1 MLNLLLIKNCLRQ
14 HKTVYICVF
23 AVLFLSVFSLAFFSA
38 YADSLAYG
46 ELLQALEESNGAN
59 IKVRNATKED
69 VSMFDSLENVTV
81 WYEDGT
87 IYIACDN
94 INSSENVAAKTSEII
109 RNSKKDLRMLFYTPS
124 WFASY
129 FEEGFVTVIKFIMSA
144 VSLVSIYYIF
154 NVFIGRQHK
163 DFAIYKSVG
172 MSREQFTVIVGIEFF
187 AVFVLAVLLA
197 LPAAGLALR
206 LLVSLYFKVKI
217 TMSSIGYAVYR
228 FQTKKQIF
236 VLALALLT
244 TMLAYFITLYKYFGS
259 HTLAKSLSRTGNF
272 KRTASSM
279 KKKSIFALLPFL
291 KFARNRTLT
300 VIAVMLILP
309 VFGYAVYEMNYGYEP
324 YVKRNGC
331 DFIISDRYIAD
342 VSTLRQED
350 IDELLGFSCVD
361 RVGYYYYN
369 NNFNEKGTQVLSPTI
384 GRAAFDVIYD
394 DLSVK
399 EGEVYIDEKFSE
411 QYKVG
416 DVIEIVSTE
425 TNRELDIKIS
435 GTYKTEN
442 TQNTPRYLTFYC
454 TMDTFSAL
462 TGIETTPRSLFVY
475 LKEDVTEQEHSDIRE
490 WLNDTFPNSY
500 SDERQEIEDRRI
512 IIERSKKVDMLR
524 SAAMILTSSVTL
536 WAVLM
541 FEVYSRRDEISVL
554 YSIGAEKRQ
563 LKKLLLIE
571 MGMRSAVCS
580 VLIVSVCAVAGAIK
594 NTIPFSFGIFAV
606 YVGAV
611 LVTTANFV
619 IPSMIAFHGI
629 VKNQNKERD
638 NGDTESLGAE

>member
-1 MLNLLLIKNCLRQ
+1 MLYLLLIKNCLRQ
-14 HKTVYICVF
+14 HKTAYICVF

-59 IKVRNATKED
+59 IKVSNATKED

-94 INSSENVAAKTSEII
+94 INSSEDVAVKTSKII
-109 RNSKKDLRMLFYTPS
+109 VNSKKDLRMLFYTPS

-172 MSREQFTVIVGIEFF
+172 MSREQFTVIIGIEFF

-259 HTLAKSLSRTGNF
+259 HTLAKSLNRTGNF

-279 KKKSIFALLPFL
+279 KKKSIFALLPYL

-324 YVKRNGC
+324 YVKRYGC
-331 DFIISDRYIAD
+331 DFMISDQYIAD

-350 IDELLGFSCVD
+350 IDALLGFSYVD
-361 RVGYYYYN
+361 KVGYTYYN
-369 NNFNEKGTQVLSPTI
+369 NNFKVKGVKKVSQNI
-384 GRAAFDVIYD
+384 GRAMFQIVYD
-394 DLSVK
+394 DPSVK
-399 EGEVYIDEKFSE
+399 EGEVYIDEKFGD
-411 QYKVG
+411 QYKTG
-416 DVIEIVSTE
+416 DTIEIVSTE
-425 TNRELDIKIS
+425 TGRELDIKIS
-435 GTYKTEN
+435 GTYKIEN
-442 TQNTPRYLTFYC
+442 TQNKPRYLTFYC

-462 TGIETTPRSLFVY
+462 TGVETTPRALFVY
-475 LKEDVTEQEHSDIRE
+475 LKEDVTEQELSDIRAWMRE
-490 WLNDTFPNSY
+490 TFASY

-512 IIERSKKVDMLR
+512 IVERSQKVDMLR

-611 LVTTANFV
+611 LITAANFV

-629 VKNQNKERD
+629 VKKYSKERN

>member
-1 MLNLLLIKNCLRQ
+1 MLYLLLIKNCLRQ
-14 HKTVYICVF
+14 HKTAYICVF

-38 YADSLAYG
+38 YADSLSYG
-46 ELLQALEESNGAN
+46 EFLQKLEESNGAN
-59 IKVRNATKED
+59 IKVRNASEED
-69 VSMFDSLENVTV
+69 ISMFDSLENVTV

-94 INSSENVAAKTSEII
+94 INSSEDVAVKTSEII
-109 RNSKKDLRMLFYTPS
+109 VNSKKDLRMLFYTPS

-154 NVFIGRQHK
+154 NVFIERQHK

-172 MSREQFTVIVGIEFF
+172 MSREQFTVIIGIEFF

-259 HTLAKSLSRTGNF
+259 HTLAKSLNRTGNF

-291 KFARNRTLT
+291 KFARNRKLT

-331 DFIISDRYIAD
+331 DFIVSDRYIAD

-361 RVGYYYYN
+361 KVGYTYYN
-369 NNFNEKGTQVLSPTI
+369 NNFKVKGAKTVSQNTVLAMFQI
-384 GRAAFDVIYD
+384 VYD
-394 DLSVK
+394 DPSVK
-399 EGEVYIDEKFSE
+399 EGEVYID
-411 QYKVG
+411 
-416 DVIEIVSTE
+416 
-425 TNRELDIKIS
+425 
-435 GTYKTEN
+435 
-442 TQNTPRYLTFYC
+442 
-454 TMDTFSAL
+454 
-462 TGIETTPRSLFVY
+462 
-475 LKEDVTEQEHSDIRE
+475 
-490 WLNDTFPNSY
+490 
-500 SDERQEIEDRRI
+500 
-512 IIERSKKVDMLR
+512 
-524 SAAMILTSSVTL
+524 
-536 WAVLM
+536 
-541 FEVYSRRDEISVL
+541 
-554 YSIGAEKRQ
+554 
-563 LKKLLLIE
+563 
-571 MGMRSAVCS
+571 
-580 VLIVSVCAVAGAIK
+580 
-594 NTIPFSFGIFAV
+594 
-606 YVGAV
+606 
-611 LVTTANFV
+611 
-619 IPSMIAFHGI
+619 
-629 VKNQNKERD
+629 
-638 NGDTESLGAE
+638 

>member
-1 MLNLLLIKNCLRQ
+1 MLYLLLIKNCLRQ

-38 YADSLAYG
+38 YADSLSYG

-59 IKVRNATKED
+59 IKVSNASKED
-69 VSMFDSLENVTV
+69 VSMFDSLENVTI

-87 IYIACDN
+87 IYIACD
-94 INSSENVAAKTSEII
+94 IHSSEDVAVKTAEII
-109 RNSKKDLRMLFYTPS
+109 RNSKKDLGMLLYSPS
-124 WFASY
+124 MFMPY
-129 FEEGFVTVIKFIMSA
+129 FEEEFVTVIKFIMSA
-144 VSLVSIYYIF
+144 VSLISIYYIF
-154 NVFIGRQHK
+154 NVFVERQHK

-187 AVFVLAVLLA
+187 AVFFLSALLA
-197 LPAAGLALR
+197 LPVAGLALR
-206 LLVSLYFKVKI
+206 LLVSLFFKVKI
-217 TMSSIGYAVYR
+217 TMSLVGYAVYR
-228 FQTKKQIF
+228 FQSKKQIF

-259 HTLAKSLSRTGNF
+259 RTLEKSLKRTGNF

-279 KKKSIFALLPFL
+279 KKKSILALLPFL
-291 KFARNRTLT
+291 KFTRNRTLT
-300 VIAVMLILP
+300 VVAAMLILP

-324 YVKRNGC
+324 YVKRYGC
-331 DFIISDRYIAD
+331 DFMISDQYIAD

-361 RVGYYYYN
+361 KVGYTYYN
-369 NNFNEKGTQVLSPTI
+369 NNFKVKGAKEVSQNI
-384 GRAAFDVIYD
+384 GRAMFQIVYD
-394 DLSVK
+394 DPSVK
-399 EGEVYIDEKFSE
+399 EGEVYIDEKFGD
-411 QYKVG
+411 QYKAG
-416 DVIEIVSTE
+416 DTIEIVSTE

-435 GTYKTEN
+435 GTYKTDRSP
-442 TQNTPRYLTFYC
+442 TYPMLYC

-475 LKEDVTEQEHSDIRE
+475 LKEDVTEQELSDFRA
-490 WLNDTFPNSY
+490 WLKDTFPNSY

-580 VLIVSVCAVAGAIK
+580 VLIVSVCAVSGAIK
-594 NTIPFSFGIFAV
+594 NTIPFSFGILAV

-611 LVTTANFV
+611 LITAANFV

-629 VKNQNKERD
+629 VKKYSKERD

>member
-38 YADSLAYG
+38 YADSLSYG

-59 IKVRNATKED
+59 IKVRNASKED

-94 INSSENVAAKTSEII
+94 INSSEDVAVKTSEII
-109 RNSKKDLRMLFYTPS
+109 VNSKKDLRMLFYTPS

-154 NVFIGRQHK
+154 NVFIERQHK

-172 MSREQFTVIVGIEFF
+172 MSREQFTVIIGIEFF

-259 HTLAKSLSRTGNF
+259 HTLAKSLNRTGNF

-350 IDELLGFSCVD
+350 IDELLGMSCVD
-361 RVGYYYYN
+361 KVGYTYYN
-369 NNFNEKGTQVLSPTI
+369 NNFKVKGAKTVSQNTVLAMFQI
-384 GRAAFDVIYD
+384 VYD
-394 DLSVK
+394 DPSVK
-399 EGEVYIDEKFSE
+399 EGEVYIDEKFSD
-411 QYKVG
+411 QYKAG
-416 DVIEIVSTE
+416 DTIEIVSIQ

-435 GTYKTEN
+435 GTYKTDRSP
-442 TQNTPRYLTFYC
+442 TYPMLYC

-475 LKEDVTEQEHSDIRE
+475 LKEDVTEQELSDIRK

-554 YSIGAEKRQ
+554 YNIGAEKRQ

-594 NTIPFSFGIFAV
+594 NTIPFSFGILAV

-611 LVTTANFV
+611 LITTANFV

>member
-1 MLNLLLIKNCLRQ
+1 MLYLLLIKNCLRQ
-14 HKTVYICVF
+14 HKTAYICVF

-94 INSSENVAAKTSEII
+94 INSSEDVAVKTSEII
-109 RNSKKDLRMLFYTPS
+109 VNSKKDLRMLFYTPS

-154 NVFIGRQHK
+154 NVFIERQHK

-172 MSREQFTVIVGIEFF
+172 MSREQFTVIIGIEFF

-259 HTLAKSLSRTGNF
+259 HTLAKSLKRTGNF

-361 RVGYYYYN
+361 KVGYTYYN
-369 NNFNEKGTQVLSPTI
+369 NNFKVKGAKEVSQNI
-384 GRAAFDVIYD
+384 GRAMFQIVYD
-394 DLSVK
+394 DPSVK
-399 EGEVYIDEKFSE
+399 EGEVYIDEKFGD
-411 QYKVG
+411 QYKAG
-416 DVIEIVSTE
+416 DTIEIVSTE

-435 GTYKTEN
+435 GTYKTDRSP
-442 TQNTPRYLTFYC
+442 TYPMLYC

-475 LKEDVTEQEHSDIRE
+475 LKEDVTEQELSDFRA
-490 WLNDTFPNSY
+490 WLKDTFPNSY

-594 NTIPFSFGIFAV
+594 NTIPLSFGILAV

-611 LVTTANFV
+611 LITTANFV

>member
-46 ELLQALEESNGAN
+46 ELLQTLEETNGAN
-59 IKVRNATKED
+59 IKVSNATKED
-69 VSMFDSLENVTV
+69 VSMFDSLENVTI

-87 IYIACDN
+87 IYIACD
-94 INSSENVAAKTSEII
+94 IHSSEDVAVKTAEII
-109 RNSKKDLRMLFYTPS
+109 RNSKKDLGMLLYSPS
-124 WFASY
+124 MFMPY

-154 NVFIGRQHK
+154 NVFIERQHK

-206 LLVSLYFKVKI
+206 LLVSLFFKVKI
-217 TMSSIGYAVYR
+217 TMSLVGYAVYR
-228 FQTKKQIF
+228 FQSKKQIF

-259 HTLAKSLSRTGNF
+259 RTLEKSLKRTGNF

-361 RVGYYYYN
+361 KVGYTYYN
-369 NNFNEKGTQVLSPTI
+369 NNFKVKGAKTVSQNTVLAMFQI
-384 GRAAFDVIYD
+384 VYD
-394 DLSVK
+394 DPSVK
-399 EGEVYIDEKFSE
+399 EGEVYIDEKFSD
-411 QYKVG
+411 QYKAG
-416 DVIEIVSTE
+416 DTIEIVSIQ

-435 GTYKTEN
+435 GTYKTDRSP
-442 TQNTPRYLTFYC
+442 TYPMLYC

-475 LKEDVTEQEHSDIRE
+475 LKEDVTEQELSDIRA

-512 IIERSKKVDMLR
+512 IVERSQKVDMLR

-611 LVTTANFV
+611 LITAANFV

-629 VKNQNKERD
+629 VKKYSKERD

>member
-59 IKVRNATKED
+59 IKVSNASKED
-69 VSMFDSLENVTV
+69 VSMFDSLENVTI

-87 IYIACDN
+87 IYIACD
-94 INSSENVAAKTSEII
+94 IHSSEDVAVKTAEII
-109 RNSKKDLRMLFYTPS
+109 RNSKKDLGMLLYSPS
-124 WFASY
+124 MFMPH
-129 FEEGFVTVIKFIMSA
+129 FEGEFVTVIKFIMSA

-154 NVFIGRQHK
+154 NVFIERQHK

-259 HTLAKSLSRTGNF
+259 HTLAKSLNRTGNF

-350 IDELLGFSCVD
+350 IDELLGMSCVD
-361 RVGYYYYN
+361 KVGYTYYN
-369 NNFNEKGTQVLSPTI
+369 NNFKVKGAKTVSQNTVLAMFQI
-384 GRAAFDVIYD
+384 VYD
-394 DLSVK
+394 DPSVK
-399 EGEVYIDEKFSE
+399 EGEVYIDEKFSD
-411 QYKVG
+411 QYKAG
-416 DVIEIVSTE
+416 DTIEIVSIQ

-435 GTYKTEN
+435 GTYKTDRSP
-442 TQNTPRYLTFYC
+442 TYPMLYC

-475 LKEDVTEQEHSDIRE
+475 LKEDVTEQELSDIRA

-512 IIERSKKVDMLR
+512 IIERSQKVDMLR

-554 YSIGAEKRQ
+554 YNIGAEKRQ

-611 LVTTANFV
+611 LITTANFV

-629 VKNQNKERD
+629 VKNQNKERN

>member
-1 MLNLLLIKNCLRQ
+1 MLYLLLIKNCLRQ

-38 YADSLAYG
+38 YADSLSYG
-46 ELLQALEESNGAN
+46 ELLQAFEESNGAN
-59 IKVRNATKED
+59 IMVRNASKED

-81 WYEDGT
+81 WYEDGA
-87 IYIACDN
+87 IYIACDD
-94 INSSENVAAKTSEII
+94 INSSEDVAVKTSEII
-109 RNSKKDLRMLFYTPS
+109 VNSKKDLKMLFYTPS

-129 FEEGFVTVIKFIMSA
+129 FEGEFVTVIKFIMST

-154 NVFIGRQHK
+154 SVFIERQHK

-187 AVFVLAVLLA
+187 AVFFLSALLA
-197 LPAAGLALR
+197 LPTAGLALR

-217 TMSSIGYAVYR
+217 TMSPIGYAVYR

-244 TMLAYFITLYKYFGS
+244 TMLSFFITLHKYFGS
-259 HTLAKSLSRTGNF
+259 HTLEKTLNRTGNF

-279 KKKSIFALLPFL
+279 KKKSILALLPFL
-291 KFARNRTLT
+291 KFTRNQTLT
-300 VIAVMLILP
+300 VVAAMLILP

-324 YVKRNGC
+324 YVKRYGC
-331 DFIISDRYIAD
+331 DFIVSDPYIAD

-361 RVGYYYYN
+361 KVGYTYYN
-369 NNFNEKGTQVLSPTI
+369 NNFKVKGAKEVSQNI
-384 GRAAFDVIYD
+384 GRAMFQIVYD
-394 DLSVK
+394 DPSVK
-399 EGEVYIDEKFSE
+399 EGEVYIDEKFGD
-411 QYKVG
+411 QYKAG

-425 TNRELDIKIS
+425 TGRELDIKIS
-435 GTYKTEN
+435 GTYKIKN
-442 TQNTPRYLTFYC
+442 TQNKPRYLTFYC

-462 TGIETTPRSLFVY
+462 TGVETTPRSLFVY
-475 LKEDVTEQEHSDIRE
+475 LKEDVTEQELSDIRA
-490 WLNDTFPNSY
+490 WMGDTFGSY

-512 IIERSKKVDMLR
+512 IVERSQKVDMLR

-611 LVTTANFV
+611 LITAANFV

-629 VKNQNKERD
+629 VKKYSKERD

>member
-38 YADSLAYG
+38 YADSLSYG
-46 ELLQALEESNGAN
+46 ELLQTLEETNGAN
-59 IKVRNATKED
+59 IKVSNASKED
-69 VSMFDSLENVTV
+69 VSMFDSLENVTI

-87 IYIACDN
+87 IYIACD
-94 INSSENVAAKTSEII
+94 IHSSEDVAVKTAEII
-109 RNSKKDLRMLFYTPS
+109 RNSKKDLGMLLYSPS
-124 WFASY
+124 MFMPH
-129 FEEGFVTVIKFIMSA
+129 FEGEFVTVIKFIMSA

-154 NVFIGRQHK
+154 NVFIERQHK

-217 TMSSIGYAVYR
+217 TMSLIGYAVYR

-259 HTLAKSLSRTGNF
+259 HTLAKSLNRTGNF

-350 IDELLGFSCVD
+350 IDELLGMSCVD
-361 RVGYYYYN
+361 KVGYTYYN
-369 NNFNEKGTQVLSPTI
+369 NNFKVKGAKTVSQNTVLAMFQI
-384 GRAAFDVIYD
+384 VYD
-394 DLSVK
+394 DPSVK
-399 EGEVYIDEKFSE
+399 EGEVYIDEKFSD
-411 QYKVG
+411 QYKAG
-416 DVIEIVSTE
+416 DTIEIVSIQ

-435 GTYKTEN
+435 GTYKTDRSP
-442 TQNTPRYLTFYC
+442 TYPMLYC

-475 LKEDVTEQEHSDIRE
+475 LKEDVTEQELSDIRK

-512 IIERSKKVDMLR
+512 IIERSQKVDMLR

-554 YSIGAEKRQ
+554 YNIGAEKRQ

-611 LVTTANFV
+611 LITTANFV

>member
-1 MLNLLLIKNCLRQ
+1 MLYLLLIKNCLRQ

-46 ELLQALEESNGAN
+46 ELLQTLEESNGAN
-59 IKVRNATKED
+59 IKVRNASEED
-69 VSMFDSLENVTV
+69 ISMFDSLENVTI
-81 WYEDGT
+81 WYEDGA
-87 IYIACDN
+87 IYIACDD
-94 INSSENVAAKTSEII
+94 IPSSREVADKTSRII
-109 RNSKKDLRMLFYTPS
+109 IDSKKDLRMLFYTPEF
-124 WFASY
+124 FAPF

-144 VSLVSIYYIF
+144 VSLVSVYYIF
-154 NVFIGRQHK
+154 NVFIERQHK

-172 MSREQFTVIVGIEFF
+172 MSTGQFMIIVGIEVF
-187 AVFVLAVLLA
+187 AVYVLAVLLA

-206 LLVSLYFKVKI
+206 LLVSLFFKVKI
-217 TMSSIGYAVYR
+217 TMSLVGYAVYR
-228 FQTKKQIF
+228 FQSKKQIF

-259 HTLAKSLSRTGNF
+259 RTLEKSLKRTGNF

-300 VIAVMLILP
+300 VVAVMLILP

-361 RVGYYYYN
+361 KVGYTYYN
-369 NNFNEKGTQVLSPTI
+369 NNFKVKGAKTVSQNTVLAMFQI
-384 GRAAFDVIYD
+384 VYD
-394 DLSVK
+394 DPSVK
-399 EGEVYIDEKFSE
+399 EGEVYIDEIFSD
-411 QYKVG
+411 QYKAG
-416 DVIEIVSTE
+416 DTIEIVSIQ

-435 GTYKTEN
+435 GTYKTDRSP
-442 TQNTPRYLTFYC
+442 TYPMLYC

-475 LKEDVTEQEHSDIRE
+475 LKEDVTEQELSDIRA

-512 IIERSKKVDMLR
+512 IVERSQKVDMLR

-611 LVTTANFV
+611 LITAANFV

-629 VKNQNKERD
+629 VKKYSKERD

>member
-1 MLNLLLIKNCLRQ
+1 MLYLLLIKNCLRQ
-14 HKTVYICVF
+14 HKTAYICVF

-38 YADSLAYG
+38 YADSLSYG
-46 ELLQALEESNGAN
+46 EFLQKLEESNGAN
-59 IKVRNATKED
+59 IKVRNASEED
-69 VSMFDSLENVTV
+69 ISMFDSLENVTI
-81 WYEDGT
+81 WYEDGA
-87 IYIACDN
+87 IYIACDD
-94 INSSENVAAKTSEII
+94 IPSSREVADKTSRII
-109 RNSKKDLRMLFYTPS
+109 IDSKKDLRMLFYTPEF
-124 WFASY
+124 FAPF

-144 VSLVSIYYIF
+144 VSLVSVYYIF
-154 NVFIGRQHK
+154 NVFIERQHK

-172 MSREQFTVIVGIEFF
+172 MSTGQFMIIVGIEVF
-187 AVFVLAVLLA
+187 AVYVLAVLLA

-206 LLVSLYFKVKI
+206 LLVSLFFKVKI
-217 TMSSIGYAVYR
+217 TMSSVGHAVYR

-244 TMLAYFITLYKYFGS
+244 TMLAYFITLHKYFGS
-259 HTLAKSLSRTGNF
+259 RTLEKSLNRTGNF

-300 VIAVMLILP
+300 LIAAMLILP

-361 RVGYYYYN
+361 KVGYTYYN
-369 NNFNEKGTQVLSPTI
+369 NNFKVKGAKTVSQNTVLAMFQI
-384 GRAAFDVIYD
+384 VYD
-394 DLSVK
+394 DPSVK
-399 EGEVYIDEKFSE
+399 EGEVYIDEIFSD
-411 QYKVG
+411 QYKAG
-416 DVIEIVSTE
+416 DTIEIVSIQ

-435 GTYKTEN
+435 GTYKTDRSP
-442 TQNTPRYLTFYC
+442 TYPMLYC
-454 TMDTFSAL
+454 TIDTFSAL

-475 LKEDVTEQEHSDIRE
+475 LKEDVTEQELSDIRA

-594 NTIPFSFGIFAV
+594 NTIPLSFGILAV

-611 LVTTANFV
+611 LITTANFV

>member
-1 MLNLLLIKNCLRQ
+1 MLYLLLIKNCLRQ
-14 HKTVYICVF
+14 HKTAYICVF

-38 YADSLAYG
+38 YADSLSYG
-46 ELLQALEESNGAN
+46 EFLQKLEESNGAN
-59 IKVRNATKED
+59 IKVRNASEED
-69 VSMFDSLENVTV
+69 ISMFDSLENVTI
-81 WYEDGT
+81 WYEDGA
-87 IYIACDN
+87 IYIACDD
-94 INSSENVAAKTSEII
+94 IPSSREVADKTSRII
-109 RNSKKDLRMLFYTPS
+109 IDSKKDLRMLFYTPEF
-124 WFASY
+124 FAPF

-144 VSLVSIYYIF
+144 VSLVSVYYIF
-154 NVFIGRQHK
+154 NVFIERQHK

-217 TMSSIGYAVYR
+217 TMSLIGYAVYR

-236 VLALALLT
+236 VLALLT

-259 HTLAKSLSRTGNF
+259 HTLAKSLNRTGNF

-361 RVGYYYYN
+361 KVGYTYYN
-369 NNFNEKGTQVLSPTI
+369 NNFKVKGAKTVSQNTVLAMFQI
-384 GRAAFDVIYD
+384 VYD
-394 DLSVK
+394 DPSVK
-399 EGEVYIDEKFSE
+399 EGEVYIDEKFSD
-411 QYKVG
+411 QYKAG
-416 DVIEIVSTE
+416 DTIEIVSIQ

-435 GTYKTEN
+435 GTYKTDRSP
-442 TQNTPRYLTFYC
+442 TYPILYC
-454 TMDTFSAL
+454 TMDTFAAL
-462 TGIETTPRSLFVY
+462 TGIETTPRALFVY
-475 LKEDVTEQEHSDIRE
+475 LKEDVTEQELSDIRAWMGE
-490 WLNDTFPNSY
+490 TFVSY

-512 IIERSKKVDMLR
+512 IVERSQKVDMLR

-611 LVTTANFV
+611 LITAANFV

-629 VKNQNKERD
+629 VKKYSKERD

>member
-1 MLNLLLIKNCLRQ
+1 MLYLLLIKNCLRQ
-14 HKTVYICVF
+14 HKTAYICVF

-38 YADSLAYG
+38 YADSLSYG
-46 ELLQALEESNGAN
+46 EFLQKLEESNGAN
-59 IKVRNATKED
+59 IKVRNASEED
-69 VSMFDSLENVTV
+69 ISMFDSLENVTI
-81 WYEDGT
+81 WYEDGA
-87 IYIACDN
+87 IYIACDD
-94 INSSENVAAKTSEII
+94 IPSSREVADKTSRII
-109 RNSKKDLRMLFYTPS
+109 IDSKKDLKMLFYTPEF
-124 WFASY
+124 FAPF

-154 NVFIGRQHK
+154 NVFIERQHK

-172 MSREQFTVIVGIEFF
+172 MSTGQFMIIVGIEVF
-187 AVFVLAVLLA
+187 AVYVLAVLLA

-206 LLVSLYFKVKI
+206 LLVSLFFKVKI
-217 TMSSIGYAVYR
+217 TMSSVGYAVYR

-236 VLALALLT
+236 VLALAFLT
-244 TMLAYFITLYKYFGS
+244 TMLAYFITLHKYFGS
-259 HTLAKSLSRTGNF
+259 HTLEKTLNRTGNF
-272 KRTASSM
+272 RRTASSM

-291 KFARNRTLT
+291 KFTRNRKLT
-300 VIAVMLILP
+300 VIAAMLILP
-309 VFGYAVYEMNYGYEP
+309 VFGYAVYEINYGYEP
-324 YVKRNGC
+324 YVKRYGC
-331 DFIISDRYIAD
+331 DFIVSDKYIAD

-350 IDELLGFSCVD
+350 IDALLGFSCVD
-361 RVGYYYYN
+361 KVGYTYYN
-369 NNFNEKGTQVLSPTI
+369 NNFKVKGAKTVSQNTVLAMFQI
-384 GRAAFDVIYD
+384 VYD
-394 DLSVK
+394 DPSVK
-399 EGEVYIDEKFSE
+399 EGEVYIDEKFSD
-411 QYKVG
+411 QYKAG
-416 DVIEIVSTE
+416 DTIEIVSIQ

-435 GTYKTEN
+435 GTYKTDRSP
-442 TQNTPRYLTFYC
+442 TYPILYC
-454 TMDTFSAL
+454 TMDTFAAL
-462 TGIETTPRSLFVY
+462 TGIETTPRALFVY
-475 LKEDVTEQEHSDIRE
+475 LKEDVTEQELSDIRAWMGE
-490 WLNDTFPNSY
+490 TFVSY

-512 IIERSKKVDMLR
+512 IVERSQKVDMLR

-611 LVTTANFV
+611 LITAANFV

-629 VKNQNKERD
+629 VKKYSKERD
-638 NGDTESLGAE
+638 NGDTETSRR

>member
-38 YADSLAYG
+38 YTDSLSYG

-59 IKVRNATKED
+59 IKVRNASKED

-94 INSSENVAAKTSEII
+94 INSSEDVAVKTSEII
-109 RNSKKDLRMLFYTPS
+109 VNSKKDLRMLFYTPS

-154 NVFIGRQHK
+154 NVFIERQHK

-172 MSREQFTVIVGIEFF
+172 MSREQFTVIIGIEFF

-259 HTLAKSLSRTGNF
+259 HTLAKSLNRTGNF

-324 YVKRNGC
+324 YVKRYGC

-361 RVGYYYYN
+361 RVGYTYYN
-369 NNFNEKGTQVLSPTI
+369 NNFKVKGTQVLSPTV

-394 DLSVK
+394 DPSVK
-399 EGEVYIDEKFSE
+399 EGEVYIDEIFSD
-411 QYKVG
+411 QYKAG
-416 DVIEIVSTE
+416 DTIEIVSIQ

-435 GTYKTEN
+435 GTYKTDRSP
-442 TQNTPRYLTFYC
+442 TYPMLYC

-475 LKEDVTEQEHSDIRE
+475 LKEDVTEQELSDIRK

-554 YSIGAEKRQ
+554 YNIGAEKRQ

-594 NTIPFSFGIFAV
+594 NTIPFSFGILAV

-611 LVTTANFV
+611 LITTANFV

>member
-1 MLNLLLIKNCLRQ
+1 MLYLLLIKNCLRQ
-14 HKTVYICVF
+14 HKTAYICVF

-38 YADSLAYG
+38 YADSLSYG
-46 ELLQALEESNGAN
+46 EFLQKLEESNGAN
-59 IKVRNATKED
+59 IKVRNASEED
-69 VSMFDSLENVTV
+69 ISMFDSLENVTI
-81 WYEDGT
+81 WYEDGA
-87 IYIACDN
+87 IYIACDD
-94 INSSENVAAKTSEII
+94 IPSSREVADKTSRII
-109 RNSKKDLRMLFYTPS
+109 IDSKKDLKMLFYTPEF
-124 WFASY
+124 FAPF

-154 NVFIGRQHK
+154 NVFIERQHK

-172 MSREQFTVIVGIEFF
+172 MSTGQFMIIVGIEVF
-187 AVFVLAVLLA
+187 AVYVLAVLLA

-206 LLVSLYFKVKI
+206 LLVSLFFKVKI
-217 TMSSIGYAVYR
+217 TMSSVGHAVYR

-259 HTLAKSLSRTGNF
+259 RTLEKSLKRTGNF

-300 VIAVMLILP
+300 VIAAMLILP

-324 YVKRNGC
+324 YVKRYGC
-331 DFIISDRYIAD
+331 DFIVSDKYIAD

-350 IDELLGFSCVD
+350 IDALLGFSYVD
-361 RVGYYYYN
+361 KVGYDYYN
-369 NNFNEKGTQVLSPTI
+369 NNFNEKGTQVLSPTV
-384 GRAAFDVIYD
+384 GRAAFEVIYD
-394 DLSVK
+394 DPSVK
-399 EGEVYIDEKFSE
+399 EGEVYIDEKFGD
-411 QYKVG
+411 QYKAG

-425 TNRELDIKIS
+425 TGRELDIKIS
-435 GTYKTEN
+435 GTYKIKN
-442 TQNTPRYLTFYC
+442 TQNKPRYLTFYC

-462 TGIETTPRSLFVY
+462 TGVETTPRSLFVY
-475 LKEDVTEQEHSDIRE
+475 LKEDVTEQELSDIRA
-490 WLNDTFPNSY
+490 WMGDTFGSY

-512 IIERSKKVDMLR
+512 IVERSQKVDMLR

-536 WAVLM
+536 WSVLM
-541 FEVYSRRDEISVL
+541 FEVYSRSDEISVL
-554 YSIGAEKRQ
+554 YSIGAEKGQ

-611 LVTTANFV
+611 LITAANFV

-629 VKNQNKERD
+629 VKKYSKERD

>member
-1 MLNLLLIKNCLRQ
+1 
-14 HKTVYICVF
+14 
-23 AVLFLSVFSLAFFSA
+23 
-38 YADSLAYG
+38 
-46 ELLQALEESNGAN
+46 
-59 IKVRNATKED
+59 
-69 VSMFDSLENVTV
+69 
-81 WYEDGT
+81 
-87 IYIACDN
+87 
-94 INSSENVAAKTSEII
+94 
-109 RNSKKDLRMLFYTPS
+109 
-124 WFASY
+124 
-129 FEEGFVTVIKFIMSA
+129 
-144 VSLVSIYYIF
+144 
-154 NVFIGRQHK
+154 
-163 DFAIYKSVG
+163 
-172 MSREQFTVIVGIEFF
+172 
-187 AVFVLAVLLA
+187 
-197 LPAAGLALR
+197 
-206 LLVSLYFKVKI
+206 
-217 TMSSIGYAVYR
+217 MSSIGYAVYR

-259 HTLAKSLSRTGNF
+259 HTLAKSLNRTGNF

-361 RVGYYYYN
+361 KVGYTYYN
-369 NNFNEKGTQVLSPTI
+369 NNFKEKGTQVLSPTV

-394 DLSVK
+394 DPSVK
-399 EGEVYIDEKFSE
+399 EGEVYIDEKFGD
-411 QYKVG
+411 QYKAG
-416 DVIEIVSTE
+416 DTVEIVSTE
-425 TNRELDIKIS
+425 TGRELDIKIS
-435 GTYKTEN
+435 GTYRTEN
-442 TQNTPRYLTFYC
+442 TQNKPRYLTFYC
-454 TMDTFSAL
+454 TMDTFASL
-462 TGIETTPRSLFVY
+462 TGVETTPRSLYIY
-475 LKEDVTEQEHSDIRE
+475 LKEDVTEQELSDIRA
-490 WLNDTFPNSY
+490 WLGETFVSY

-512 IIERSKKVDMLR
+512 IIERSQKVDMLR

-554 YSIGAEKRQ
+554 YNIGAEKRQ

-611 LVTTANFV
+611 LITAANFV

>member
-1 MLNLLLIKNCLRQ
+1 MLYLLLIKNCLRQ

-38 YADSLAYG
+38 YADSLSYG

-59 IKVRNATKED
+59 IKVSNASKED

-94 INSSENVAAKTSEII
+94 INSSEDVAVKTSEII
-109 RNSKKDLRMLFYTPS
+109 VNSKKDLRMLFYTPS

-154 NVFIGRQHK
+154 NVFIERQHK

-259 HTLAKSLSRTGNF
+259 HTLAKSLNRTGNF

-279 KKKSIFALLPFL
+279 KKKSIFALLPYL

-361 RVGYYYYN
+361 KVGYTYYN
-369 NNFNEKGTQVLSPTI
+369 NNFKVKGAKTVSQNTVLAMFQI
-384 GRAAFDVIYD
+384 VYD
-394 DLSVK
+394 DPSVK
-399 EGEVYIDEKFSE
+399 EGEVYIDEIFSD
-411 QYKVG
+411 QYKAG
-416 DVIEIVSTE
+416 DTIEIVSIQ

-435 GTYKTEN
+435 GTYKTDRSP
-442 TQNTPRYLTFYC
+442 TYPMLYC

-475 LKEDVTEQEHSDIRE
+475 LKEDVTEQELSDFRA
-490 WLNDTFPNSY
+490 WLKDTFPNSY
-500 SDERQEIEDRRI
+500 SDERQKIEDRRI

-571 MGMRSAVCS
+571 MGMRSAICS
-580 VLIVSVCAVAGAIK
+580 VLIVSVCAVSGAIK
-594 NTIPFSFGIFAV
+594 NTIPFSFGILAV

-611 LVTTANFV
+611 LITAANFV

-629 VKNQNKERD
+629 VKKYSKERD

>member
-1 MLNLLLIKNCLRQ
+1 MLYLLLIKNCLRQ
-14 HKTVYICVF
+14 HKTAYICVF

-38 YADSLAYG
+38 YADSLSYG

-94 INSSENVAAKTSEII
+94 INSSEDVAVKTSEII
-109 RNSKKDLRMLFYTPS
+109 VNSKKDLRMLFYTPS

-154 NVFIGRQHK
+154 NVFIERQHK

-172 MSREQFTVIVGIEFF
+172 MSREQFTVIIGIEFF

-259 HTLAKSLSRTGNF
+259 HTLAKSLNRTGNF

-300 VIAVMLILP
+300 VIAAMLILP

-324 YVKRNGC
+324 YVKRYGC
-331 DFIISDRYIAD
+331 DFMISDQYIAD

-361 RVGYYYYN
+361 KVGYTYYN
-369 NNFNEKGTQVLSPTI
+369 NNFKVKGAKTVSQNTVLAMFQI
-384 GRAAFDVIYD
+384 VYD
-394 DLSVK
+394 DPSVK
-399 EGEVYIDEKFSE
+399 EGEVYIDEIFSD
-411 QYKVG
+411 QYKAG
-416 DVIEIVSTE
+416 DTIEIVSIQ

-435 GTYKTEN
+435 GTYKTDRSP
-442 TQNTPRYLTFYC
+442 TYPMLYC

-475 LKEDVTEQEHSDIRE
+475 LKEDVTEQELSDIRA

-594 NTIPFSFGIFAV
+594 NTIPLSFGILAV

-611 LVTTANFV
+611 LITTANFV

-629 VKNQNKERD
+629 VKKYSKERD

>member
-46 ELLQALEESNGAN
+46 ELLQTLEETNGAN
-59 IKVRNATKED
+59 IKVSNATKED
-69 VSMFDSLENVTV
+69 VSMFDSLENVTI

-87 IYIACDN
+87 IYIACD
-94 INSSENVAAKTSEII
+94 IHSSEDVAVKTAEII
-109 RNSKKDLRMLFYTPS
+109 RNSKKDLGMLLYSPS
-124 WFASY
+124 MFMPY

-154 NVFIGRQHK
+154 NVFIERQHK

-217 TMSSIGYAVYR
+217 TMSLIGYAVYR

-244 TMLAYFITLYKYFGS
+244 TMLAFFITLHKYFGS
-259 HTLAKSLSRTGNF
+259 RTLEKSLNRTGNF

-300 VIAVMLILP
+300 LIAAMLILP

-324 YVKRNGC
+324 YVKRYGC
-331 DFIISDRYIAD
+331 DFMISDQYIAD

-361 RVGYYYYN
+361 KVGYTYYN
-369 NNFNEKGTQVLSPTI
+369 NNFKVKGAKEVSQNI
-384 GRAAFDVIYD
+384 GRAMFQIVYD
-394 DLSVK
+394 DPSVK
-399 EGEVYIDEKFSE
+399 EGEVYIDEKFGD
-411 QYKVG
+411 QYKAG
-416 DVIEIVSTE
+416 DTIEIVSTE

-435 GTYKTEN
+435 GTYKTEGYP
-442 TQNTPRYLTFYC
+442 TYPILYC
-454 TMDTFSAL
+454 TMDTFAAL
-462 TGIETTPRSLFVY
+462 TGIETTPRALFVY
-475 LKEDVTEQEHSDIRE
+475 LKEDVTEQELSDIRAWMGE
-490 WLNDTFPNSY
+490 TFVSY

-512 IIERSKKVDMLR
+512 IVERSQKVDMLR

-594 NTIPFSFGIFAV
+594 NTIPFSFGILAV

-611 LVTTANFV
+611 LITTANFV
-619 IPSMIAFHGI
+619 IPSLIAFHGI

>member
-1 MLNLLLIKNCLRQ
+1 MLYLLLIKNCLRQ
-14 HKTVYICVF
+14 HKTAYICVF

-46 ELLQALEESNGAN
+46 ELLQTLEETNGAN
-59 IKVRNATKED
+59 IKVSNATKED
-69 VSMFDSLENVTV
+69 VSMFDSLENVTI

-87 IYIACDN
+87 IYIACD
-94 INSSENVAAKTSEII
+94 IHSSEDVAVKTAEII
-109 RNSKKDLRMLFYTPS
+109 RNSKKDLGMLLYSPS
-124 WFASY
+124 MFMPY

-154 NVFIGRQHK
+154 NVFIERQHK

-217 TMSSIGYAVYR
+217 TMSLIGYAVYR

-259 HTLAKSLSRTGNF
+259 HTLEKTLNRTGNF

-324 YVKRNGC
+324 YVKRYGC
-331 DFIISDRYIAD
+331 DFMISDQYIAD

-361 RVGYYYYN
+361 KVGYTYYN
-369 NNFNEKGTQVLSPTI
+369 NNFKVKGAKEVSQNI
-384 GRAAFDVIYD
+384 GRAMFQIVYD
-394 DLSVK
+394 DPSVK
-399 EGEVYIDEKFSE
+399 EGEVYIDEKFGD
-411 QYKVG
+411 QYKAG
-416 DVIEIVSTE
+416 DTIEIVSTE

-435 GTYKTEN
+435 GTYKTDRSP
-442 TQNTPRYLTFYC
+442 TYPMLYC

-475 LKEDVTEQEHSDIRE
+475 LKEDVTEQELSDFRA
-490 WLNDTFPNSY
+490 WMGDTFGSY

-512 IIERSKKVDMLR
+512 IVERSQKVDMLR

-611 LVTTANFV
+611 LITAANFV

>member
-1 MLNLLLIKNCLRQ
+1 MLYLLLIKNCLRQ

-38 YADSLAYG
+38 YADSLSYG
-46 ELLQALEESNGAN
+46 EFLQKLEESNGAN
-59 IKVRNATKED
+59 IKVRNASEED
-69 VSMFDSLENVTV
+69 ISMFDSLENVTI
-81 WYEDGT
+81 WYEDGA
-87 IYIACDN
+87 IYIACDD
-94 INSSENVAAKTSEII
+94 IPSSREVADKTSRII
-109 RNSKKDLRMLFYTPS
+109 IDSKKDLRMLFYTPEF
-124 WFASY
+124 FAPF

-144 VSLVSIYYIF
+144 VSLVSVYYIF
-154 NVFIGRQHK
+154 NVFIERQHK

-172 MSREQFTVIVGIEFF
+172 MSTGQFMIIVGIEVF
-187 AVFVLAVLLA
+187 AVYVLAVLLA

-206 LLVSLYFKVKI
+206 LLVSLFFKVKI
-217 TMSSIGYAVYR
+217 TMSLVGYAVYR

-244 TMLAYFITLYKYFGS
+244 TMLAYFITLHKYFGS
-259 HTLAKSLSRTGNF
+259 RTLEKSLNRTGNF

-291 KFARNRTLT
+291 KFARNRKLT

-324 YVKRNGC
+324 YVKRYGC
-331 DFIISDRYIAD
+331 DFIISDPYIAD

-361 RVGYYYYN
+361 KVGYTYYN
-369 NNFNEKGTQVLSPTI
+369 NNFKEKGAKKVSQNI
-384 GRAAFDVIYD
+384 GRAMFQIVYD
-394 DLSVK
+394 DPSVK
-399 EGEVYIDEKFSE
+399 EGEVYIDEKFGD
-411 QYKVG
+411 QYKAG
-416 DVIEIVSTE
+416 DTIEIVSTE
-425 TNRELDIKIS
+425 TNRELAIKIS
-435 GTYKTEN
+435 GTYKTEGYP
-442 TQNTPRYLTFYC
+442 TYPILYC
-454 TMDTFSAL
+454 TMDTFAAL
-462 TGIETTPRSLFVY
+462 TGVETTPRSLFVY
-475 LKEDVTEQEHSDIRE
+475 LKEDVTEQELSDIRAWMRE
-490 WLNDTFPNSY
+490 TFASY
-500 SDERQEIEDRRI
+500 SDERQEIEDHRI
-512 IIERSKKVDMLR
+512 IVERSQKVDMLR

-580 VLIVSVCAVAGAIK
+580 VLIVSVCAVAGAIR

-611 LVTTANFV
+611 LITAANFV

-629 VKNQNKERD
+629 VKKYSKERD

>member
-1 MLNLLLIKNCLRQ
+1 MLYLLLIKNCLRQ
-14 HKTVYICVF
+14 HKTAYICVF

-46 ELLQALEESNGAN
+46 ELLQTLEETNGAN
-59 IKVRNATKED
+59 IKVSNATKED
-69 VSMFDSLENVTV
+69 VSMFDSLENVTI

-87 IYIACDN
+87 IYIACD
-94 INSSENVAAKTSEII
+94 IHSSEDVAVKTAEII
-109 RNSKKDLRMLFYTPS
+109 RNSKKDLGMLLYSPS
-124 WFASY
+124 MFMPY

-154 NVFIGRQHK
+154 NVFIERQHK

-217 TMSSIGYAVYR
+217 TMSLIGYAVYR

-259 HTLAKSLSRTGNF
+259 HTLEKTLNRTGNF

-350 IDELLGFSCVD
+350 IDELLGFSYVD
-361 RVGYYYYN
+361 KVGYTYYN
-369 NNFNEKGTQVLSPTI
+369 NNFKVKGAKTVSQNTVLAMFQI
-384 GRAAFDVIYD
+384 VYD
-394 DLSVK
+394 DPSVK
-399 EGEVYIDEKFSE
+399 EGEVYIDEIFSD
-411 QYKVG
+411 QYKAG
-416 DVIEIVSTE
+416 DTIEIVSIQ

-435 GTYKTEN
+435 GTYKTDRSP
-442 TQNTPRYLTFYC
+442 TYPMLYC

-475 LKEDVTEQEHSDIRE
+475 LKEDVTEQELSDIRE
-490 WLNDTFPNSY
+490 WLGETFGSY

-512 IIERSKKVDMLR
+512 IIERSQKVDMLR

-611 LVTTANFV
+611 LITAANFV

-629 VKNQNKERD
+629 VKKYSKERD

>member
-94 INSSENVAAKTSEII
+94 INSSEDVAVKTSKII
-109 RNSKKDLRMLFYTPS
+109 VNSKKDLRMLFYTPS

-154 NVFIGRQHK
+154 NVFIERQHK

-172 MSREQFTVIVGIEFF
+172 MSREQFTVIIGIEFF

-259 HTLAKSLSRTGNF
+259 HTLAKSLKRTRNF

-399 EGEVYIDEKFSE
+399 EGEVYIDEKFSD

-442 TQNTPRYLTFYC
+442 TQNKPRYLTFYC

-512 IIERSKKVDMLR
+512 IIERSQKVDMLR

-611 LVTTANFV
+611 LITTANFV

>member
-1 MLNLLLIKNCLRQ
+1 MLYLLLIKNCLRQ
-14 HKTVYICVF
+14 HKTAYICVF

-46 ELLQALEESNGAN
+46 ELLQTLEETNGAN
-59 IKVRNATKED
+59 IKVSNATKED
-69 VSMFDSLENVTV
+69 VSMFDSLENVTI

-87 IYIACDN
+87 IYIACD
-94 INSSENVAAKTSEII
+94 IHSSEDVAVKTAEII
-109 RNSKKDLRMLFYTPS
+109 RNSKKDLGMLLYSPS
-124 WFASY
+124 MFMPY

-154 NVFIGRQHK
+154 NVFIERQHK

-217 TMSSIGYAVYR
+217 TMSLIGYAVYR

-259 HTLAKSLSRTGNF
+259 HTLEKTLNRTGNF

-350 IDELLGFSCVD
+350 IDELLGFSYVD
-361 RVGYYYYN
+361 KVGYTYYN
-369 NNFNEKGTQVLSPTI
+369 NNFKVKGAKTVSQNTVLAMFQI
-384 GRAAFDVIYD
+384 VYD
-394 DLSVK
+394 DPSVK
-399 EGEVYIDEKFSE
+399 EGEVYIDEIFSD
-411 QYKVG
+411 QYKAG
-416 DVIEIVSTE
+416 DTIEIVSIQ

-435 GTYKTEN
+435 GTYKTDRSP
-442 TQNTPRYLTFYC
+442 TYPMLYC

-475 LKEDVTEQEHSDIRE
+475 LKEDVTEQELSDIRE
-490 WLNDTFPNSY
+490 WLGETFGSY

-512 IIERSKKVDMLR
+512 IIERSQKVDMLR

-594 NTIPFSFGIFAV
+594 NTIPFSFGVFAV

-611 LVTTANFV
+611 LITAANFV

-629 VKNQNKERD
+629 VKKYSKERD

>member
-38 YADSLAYG
+38 YADSLSYG

-59 IKVRNATKED
+59 IKVSNASKED
-69 VSMFDSLENVTV
+69 VSMFDSLENVTI

-87 IYIACDN
+87 IYIACD
-94 INSSENVAAKTSEII
+94 IHSSEDVAVKTAEII
-109 RNSKKDLRMLFYTPS
+109 RNSKKDLGMLLYSPS
-124 WFASY
+124 MFMPY
-129 FEEGFVTVIKFIMSA
+129 FEGEFVTVIKFIMST

-154 NVFIGRQHK
+154 SVFIERQHK

-217 TMSSIGYAVYR
+217 TMSLIGYAVYR

-259 HTLAKSLSRTGNF
+259 HTLAKSLKRTGNF

-361 RVGYYYYN
+361 KVGYTYYN
-369 NNFNEKGTQVLSPTI
+369 NNFKVKGAKTVSQNTVLAMFQI
-384 GRAAFDVIYD
+384 VYD
-394 DLSVK
+394 DPSVK
-399 EGEVYIDEKFSE
+399 EGEVYIDEIFSD
-411 QYKVG
+411 QYKAG
-416 DVIEIVSTE
+416 DTIEIVSIQ

-435 GTYKTEN
+435 GTYKTDRSP
-442 TQNTPRYLTFYC
+442 TYLMLYC

-475 LKEDVTEQEHSDIRE
+475 LKEDVTEQELSDIRA

-512 IIERSKKVDMLR
+512 IVERSQKVDMLR

-580 VLIVSVCAVAGAIK
+580 VLIVSVCAVAGAVK

-611 LVTTANFV
+611 LITAANFV

-629 VKNQNKERD
+629 VKKYSKERD

>member
-1 MLNLLLIKNCLRQ
+1 MLYLLLIKNCLRQ
-14 HKTVYICVF
+14 HKTAYICVF

-46 ELLQALEESNGAN
+46 ELLQTLEETNGAN
-59 IKVRNATKED
+59 IKVSNATKED
-69 VSMFDSLENVTV
+69 VSMFDSLENVTI
-81 WYEDGT
+81 WYEDGV
-87 IYIACDN
+87 IYIACDD
-94 INSSENVAAKTSEII
+94 IPSSREVADKTSRII
-109 RNSKKDLRMLFYTPS
+109 IDSKKDLRMLFYTPEF
-124 WFASY
+124 FAPF

-144 VSLVSIYYIF
+144 VSLVSVYYIF
-154 NVFIGRQHK
+154 NVFIERQHK

-172 MSREQFTVIVGIEFF
+172 MSTGQFMIIVGIEFF

-197 LPAAGLALR
+197 LPAAGLSLR

-259 HTLAKSLSRTGNF
+259 RTLEKSLKRTGNF

-300 VIAVMLILP
+300 LIAAMLILP

-324 YVKRNGC
+324 YVKRYGC
-331 DFIISDRYIAD
+331 DFMISDQYIAD

-361 RVGYYYYN
+361 KVGYTYYN
-369 NNFNEKGTQVLSPTI
+369 NNFKVKGAKEVSQNI
-384 GRAAFDVIYD
+384 GRAMFQIVYD
-394 DLSVK
+394 DPSVK
-399 EGEVYIDEKFSE
+399 EGEVYIDEIFSD
-411 QYKVG
+411 QYKAG
-416 DVIEIVSTE
+416 DTIEIVSIQ

-435 GTYKTEN
+435 GTYKTEGYP
-442 TQNTPRYLTFYC
+442 TYPILYC
-454 TMDTFSAL
+454 TMDTFAAL

-475 LKEDVTEQEHSDIRE
+475 LKEDVTEQELSDIRA

-554 YSIGAEKRQ
+554 YSIGAEKKQ

-580 VLIVSVCAVAGAIK
+580 VLIVSVCAVAGAVK

-611 LVTTANFV
+611 LITAANFV

-629 VKNQNKERD
+629 VKKYSKERD

>member
-46 ELLQALEESNGAN
+46 ELLQTLEETNGAN
-59 IKVRNATKED
+59 IKVSNATKED
-69 VSMFDSLENVTV
+69 VSMFDSLENVTI

-87 IYIACDN
+87 IYIACD
-94 INSSENVAAKTSEII
+94 IHSSEDVAVKTAEII
-109 RNSKKDLRMLFYTPS
+109 RNSKKDLGMLLYSPS
-124 WFASY
+124 MFMPY

-154 NVFIGRQHK
+154 NVFIERQHK

-217 TMSSIGYAVYR
+217 TMSLIGYAVYR

-244 TMLAYFITLYKYFGS
+244 TMLAFFITLHKYFGS
-259 HTLAKSLSRTGNF
+259 HTLEKTLNRTGNF

-279 KKKSIFALLPFL
+279 KKKSIFAFLPFL

-300 VIAVMLILP
+300 LIAAMLILP

-324 YVKRNGC
+324 YVKRYGC
-331 DFIISDRYIAD
+331 DFMISDQYIAD

-361 RVGYYYYN
+361 KVGYTYYN
-369 NNFNEKGTQVLSPTI
+369 NNFKVKGAKEVSQNI
-384 GRAAFDVIYD
+384 GRAMFQIVYD
-394 DLSVK
+394 DPSVK
-399 EGEVYIDEKFSE
+399 EGEVYIDEKFGD
-411 QYKVG
+411 QYKAG
-416 DVIEIVSTE
+416 DTIEIVSTE

-435 GTYKTEN
+435 GTYKTEGYP
-442 TQNTPRYLTFYC
+442 TYPILYC
-454 TMDTFSAL
+454 TMDTFAAL
-462 TGIETTPRSLFVY
+462 TGIETTPRALFVY
-475 LKEDVTEQEHSDIRE
+475 LKEDVTEQELSDIRA
-490 WLNDTFPNSY
+490 WMGDTFGSY

-512 IIERSKKVDMLR
+512 IVERSQKVDMLR

-611 LVTTANFV
+611 LITAANFV

-629 VKNQNKERD
+629 VKKYSKERD

>member
-1 MLNLLLIKNCLRQ
+1 MLYLLLIKNCLRQ

-38 YADSLAYG
+38 YADSLSYG
-46 ELLQALEESNGAN
+46 EMLQALEESNGAN
-59 IKVRNATKED
+59 IMVRNASKED

-81 WYEDGT
+81 WYEDGA
-87 IYIACDN
+87 IYIACDD
-94 INSSENVAAKTSEII
+94 INSSEDVAVKTSEII
-109 RNSKKDLRMLFYTPS
+109 VNSKKDLKMLFYAPS

-129 FEEGFVTVIKFIMSA
+129 FEGEFVTVIKFIMSA

-154 NVFIGRQHK
+154 SVFIERQHK
-163 DFAIYKSVG
+163 DFAIYKSAG

-187 AVFVLAVLLA
+187 AVFFLSALLA
-197 LPAAGLALR
+197 LPTAGLALR

-217 TMSSIGYAVYR
+217 TMSPIGYAVYR

-244 TMLAYFITLYKYFGS
+244 TMLAFFITLHKYFGS
-259 HTLAKSLSRTGNF
+259 HTLEKTLNRTGNF

-279 KKKSIFALLPFL
+279 KKKSILALLPFL
-291 KFARNRTLT
+291 KFTRNRTLT
-300 VIAVMLILP
+300 VVAVMLILP

-324 YVKRNGC
+324 YVKRYGC
-331 DFIISDRYIAD
+331 DFIVSDPYIAD

-361 RVGYYYYN
+361 KVGYTYYN
-369 NNFNEKGTQVLSPTI
+369 NNFKVKGAKEVSQNI
-384 GRAAFDVIYD
+384 GRAMFQIVYD
-394 DLSVK
+394 DPSVK
-399 EGEVYIDEKFSE
+399 EGEVYIDEKFGD
-411 QYKVG
+411 QYKTG
-416 DVIEIVSTE
+416 DTIEIVSTE
-425 TNRELDIKIS
+425 TGRELDIKIS
-435 GTYKTEN
+435 GTYKIKN
-442 TQNTPRYLTFYC
+442 TQNKPRYLTFYC

-462 TGIETTPRSLFVY
+462 TGVETTPRSLFVY
-475 LKEDVTEQEHSDIRE
+475 LKEDVTEQELSYIRA
-490 WLNDTFPNSY
+490 WMGDTFGSY

-512 IIERSKKVDMLR
+512 IVERSQKVDMLR

-611 LVTTANFV
+611 LITAANFV

-629 VKNQNKERD
+629 VKKYSKERD

>member
-1 MLNLLLIKNCLRQ
+1 MLYLLLIKNCLRQ
-14 HKTVYICVF
+14 HKTAYICVF

-46 ELLQALEESNGAN
+46 ELLQTLEETNGAN
-59 IKVRNATKED
+59 IKVSNATKED
-69 VSMFDSLENVTV
+69 VSMFDSLENVTI

-87 IYIACDN
+87 IYIACD
-94 INSSENVAAKTSEII
+94 IHSSEDVAVKTAEII
-109 RNSKKDLRMLFYTPS
+109 RNSKKDLGMLLYSPS
-124 WFASY
+124 MFMPY

-154 NVFIGRQHK
+154 NVFIERQHK

-217 TMSSIGYAVYR
+217 TMSLIGYAVYR

-244 TMLAYFITLYKYFGS
+244 TMLAYFITLYKYFSS
-259 HTLAKSLSRTGNF
+259 HTLEKTLNRTGNF

-350 IDELLGFSCVD
+350 IDELLGFSYVD
-361 RVGYYYYN
+361 KVGYTYYN
-369 NNFNEKGTQVLSPTI
+369 NNFKVKGAKTVSQNTVLAMFQI
-384 GRAAFDVIYD
+384 VYD
-394 DLSVK
+394 DPSVK
-399 EGEVYIDEKFSE
+399 EGEVYIDEIFSD
-411 QYKVG
+411 QYKAG
-416 DVIEIVSTE
+416 DTIEIVSIQ

-435 GTYKTEN
+435 GTYKTDRSP
-442 TQNTPRYLTFYC
+442 TYPMLYC

-475 LKEDVTEQEHSDIRE
+475 LKEDVTEQELSDIRE
-490 WLNDTFPNSY
+490 WLGETFGSY

-512 IIERSKKVDMLR
+512 IIERSQKVDMLR

-611 LVTTANFV
+611 LITAANFV

-629 VKNQNKERD
+629 VKKYSKERD

>member
-1 MLNLLLIKNCLRQ
+1 MLYLLLIKNCLRQ

-38 YADSLAYG
+38 YADSLSYG
-46 ELLQALEESNGAN
+46 ELLQAFEESNGAN
-59 IKVRNATKED
+59 IMVRNASKED

-81 WYEDGT
+81 WYEDGA
-87 IYIACDN
+87 IYIACDD
-94 INSSENVAAKTSEII
+94 INSSEDVAVKTSEII
-109 RNSKKDLRMLFYTPS
+109 VNSKKDLKMLFYTPS

-129 FEEGFVTVIKFIMSA
+129 FEGEFVTVIKFIMST

-154 NVFIGRQHK
+154 SVFIERQHK

-187 AVFVLAVLLA
+187 AVFFLSALLA
-197 LPAAGLALR
+197 LPTAGLALR

-217 TMSSIGYAVYR
+217 TMSPIGYAVYR

-244 TMLAYFITLYKYFGS
+244 TMLAFFITLHKYFGS
-259 HTLAKSLSRTGNF
+259 HTLEKTLNRTGNF

-279 KKKSIFALLPFL
+279 KKKSILALLPFL
-291 KFARNRTLT
+291 KFTRNRTLT
-300 VIAVMLILP
+300 VVAAMLILP

-324 YVKRNGC
+324 YVKRYGC
-331 DFIISDRYIAD
+331 DFMISDQYIAD

-350 IDELLGFSCVD
+350 IDELLGMSCVD
-361 RVGYYYYN
+361 KVGYTYYN
-369 NNFNEKGTQVLSPTI
+369 NNFKVKGAKTVSQNTVLAMFQI
-384 GRAAFDVIYD
+384 VYD
-394 DLSVK
+394 DPSVK
-399 EGEVYIDEKFSE
+399 EGEVYIDEKFSD
-411 QYKVG
+411 QYKAG
-416 DVIEIVSTE
+416 DTIEIVSIQ

-435 GTYKTEN
+435 GTYKTDRSP
-442 TQNTPRYLTFYC
+442 TYPMLYC

-475 LKEDVTEQEHSDIRE
+475 LKEDVTEQELSDIRA

-512 IIERSKKVDMLR
+512 IIERSQKVDMLR

-541 FEVYSRRDEISVL
+541 FEVYSRSDEISVL

-611 LVTTANFV
+611 LITAANFV

-629 VKNQNKERD
+629 VKKYSKERD

>member
-1 MLNLLLIKNCLRQ
+1 MLYLLLIKNCLRQ

-38 YADSLAYG
+38 YADSLSYG
-46 ELLQALEESNGAN
+46 ELLQTLEETNGAN
-59 IKVRNATKED
+59 IKVSNASKED
-69 VSMFDSLENVTV
+69 VSMFDSLENVTI

-87 IYIACDN
+87 IYIACD
-94 INSSENVAAKTSEII
+94 IHSSEDVAVKTAEII
-109 RNSKKDLRMLFYTPS
+109 RNSKKDLGMLLYSPS
-124 WFASY
+124 MFMPY
-129 FEEGFVTVIKFIMSA
+129 FEEGFVTVIKFIMST

-154 NVFIGRQHK
+154 NVFIERQHK

-187 AVFVLAVLLA
+187 AVFFLSALLA
-197 LPAAGLALR
+197 LPAAGMALR
-206 LLVSLYFKVKI
+206 LLVSLFFKVKI
-217 TMSSIGYAVYR
+217 TMSLVGYAVYR
-228 FQTKKQIF
+228 FQAKKQIF

-259 HTLAKSLSRTGNF
+259 RTLAKSLNRTGNF

-291 KFARNRTLT
+291 KFTRNRTLT
-300 VIAVMLILP
+300 VIAAMLILP
-309 VFGYAVYEMNYGYEP
+309 VFGYAVYEINYGYEP
-324 YVKRNGC
+324 YVKRYGC
-331 DFIISDRYIAD
+331 DFMISDQYIAD

-350 IDELLGFSCVD
+350 IDALLGFSCVD
-361 RVGYYYYN
+361 KVGYTYYN
-369 NNFNEKGTQVLSPTI
+369 NNFKEKGAKTVSQNI
-384 GRAAFDVIYD
+384 GRVMFQIVYD
-394 DLSVK
+394 DPSVK
-399 EGEVYIDEKFSE
+399 EGEVYIDEKFGD
-411 QYKVG
+411 QYKAG
-416 DVIEIVSTE
+416 DVIEIVSTQ

-435 GTYKTEN
+435 GTYKSGESHTY
-442 TQNTPRYLTFYC
+442 PILYC

-462 TGIETTPRSLFVY
+462 TGVETTPRALFVY
-475 LKEDVTEQEHSDIRE
+475 LKEDVTEQELSDIRA
-490 WLNDTFPNSY
+490 WLGNTFASY

-512 IIERSKKVDMLR
+512 IIERSQKVDMLR

-554 YSIGAEKRQ
+554 CSIGAEERQ

-580 VLIVSVCAVAGAIK
+580 VLIVSVCAAAGAIK
-594 NTIPFSFGIFAV
+594 GTIPFSFGIFAV

-611 LVTTANFV
+611 LITAANFV
-619 IPSMIAFHGI
+619 IPSLIAFHGI

-638 NGDTESLGAE
+638 NGDTEGLGAE

>member
-46 ELLQALEESNGAN
+46 ELLQTLEETNGAN
-59 IKVRNATKED
+59 IKVSNATKED
-69 VSMFDSLENVTV
+69 VSMFDSLENVTI

-87 IYIACDN
+87 IYIACD
-94 INSSENVAAKTSEII
+94 IHSSEDVAVKTAEII
-109 RNSKKDLRMLFYTPS
+109 RNSKKDLGMLLYSPS
-124 WFASY
+124 MFMPY

-154 NVFIGRQHK
+154 NVFIERQHK

-217 TMSSIGYAVYR
+217 TMSLIGYAVYR

-244 TMLAYFITLYKYFGS
+244 TMLAFFITLHKYFGS
-259 HTLAKSLSRTGNF
+259 RTLEKSLNRTGNF

-291 KFARNRTLT
+291 KFTRNRTLT
-300 VIAVMLILP
+300 VVAVMLILP

-350 IDELLGFSCVD
+350 IDELLGFSYVD
-361 RVGYYYYN
+361 KVGYTYYN
-369 NNFNEKGTQVLSPTI
+369 NNFKVKGAKTVSQNTVLAMFQI
-384 GRAAFDVIYD
+384 VYD
-394 DLSVK
+394 DPSVK
-399 EGEVYIDEKFSE
+399 EGEVYIDEKFGD
-411 QYKVG
+411 QYKAG
-416 DVIEIVSTE
+416 DTIEIVSTE

-435 GTYKTEN
+435 GTYKTDRSP
-442 TQNTPRYLTFYC
+442 TYPMLYC

-475 LKEDVTEQEHSDIRE
+475 LKEDVTEQELSDIRA

-571 MGMRSAVCS
+571 MGMRSTVCS

-594 NTIPFSFGIFAV
+594 NTIPFSFGILAV

-611 LVTTANFV
+611 LITTANFV
-619 IPSMIAFHGI
+619 IPSLIAFHGI

>member
-1 MLNLLLIKNCLRQ
+1 MLYLLLIKNCLRQ

-38 YADSLAYG
+38 YADSLSYG

-59 IKVRNATKED
+59 IKVSNASKED

-94 INSSENVAAKTSEII
+94 INSSEDVAVKTSEII
-109 RNSKKDLRMLFYTPS
+109 VNSKKDLRMLFYTPS

-154 NVFIGRQHK
+154 NVFIERQHK

-259 HTLAKSLSRTGNF
+259 HTLAKSLNRTGNF

-279 KKKSIFALLPFL
+279 KKKSIFALLPYL

-361 RVGYYYYN
+361 KVGYTYYN
-369 NNFNEKGTQVLSPTI
+369 NNFKVKGAKTVSQNTVLAMFQI
-384 GRAAFDVIYD
+384 VYD
-394 DLSVK
+394 DPSVK
-399 EGEVYIDEKFSE
+399 EGEVYIDEIFSD
-411 QYKVG
+411 QYKAG
-416 DVIEIVSTE
+416 DTIEIVSIQ

-435 GTYKTEN
+435 GTYKTDRSP
-442 TQNTPRYLTFYC
+442 TYPMLYC

-475 LKEDVTEQEHSDIRE
+475 LKEDVTEQELSDFRA
-490 WLNDTFPNSY
+490 WLKDTFPNSY
-500 SDERQEIEDRRI
+500 SDERQKIEDRRI

-580 VLIVSVCAVAGAIK
+580 VLIVSVCAVSGAIK
-594 NTIPFSFGIFAV
+594 NTIPFSFGILAV

-611 LVTTANFV
+611 LITAANFV

-629 VKNQNKERD
+629 VKKYSKERD

>member
-1 MLNLLLIKNCLRQ
+1 MLYLLLIKNCLRQ

-59 IKVRNATKED
+59 IKVSNATKED

-94 INSSENVAAKTSEII
+94 INSSEDVAVKTSEII
-109 RNSKKDLRMLFYTPS
+109 VNSKKDLRMLFYTPS

-154 NVFIGRQHK
+154 NVFIERQHK

-172 MSREQFTVIVGIEFF
+172 MSREQFTVIIGIEFF

-197 LPAAGLALR
+197 LPAAGLSLR

-259 HTLAKSLSRTGNF
+259 HTLAKSLNRTGNF

-300 VIAVMLILP
+300 VIAAMLILP

-324 YVKRNGC
+324 YVKRYGC
-331 DFIISDRYIAD
+331 DFMISDQYIAD

-361 RVGYYYYN
+361 KVGYTYYN
-369 NNFNEKGTQVLSPTI
+369 NNFKVKGAKTVSQNTVLAMFQI
-384 GRAAFDVIYD
+384 VYD
-394 DLSVK
+394 DPSVK
-399 EGEVYIDEKFSE
+399 EGEVYIDEKFGD
-411 QYKVG
+411 QYKAG
-416 DVIEIVSTE
+416 DTIEIVSTE

-442 TQNTPRYLTFYC
+442 TQNKPRYLTFYC
-454 TMDTFSAL
+454 TMDTFASL
-462 TGIETTPRSLFVY
+462 TGVETTPRSLFVY
-475 LKEDVTEQEHSDIRE
+475 LKEDVTEQELSDIRA
-490 WLNDTFPNSY
+490 WLGETFVSY

-512 IIERSKKVDMLR
+512 IVERSQKVDMLR

-554 YSIGAEKRQ
+554 YSIGAEKGQ

-580 VLIVSVCAVAGAIK
+580 VLIVSVCAVAGAVK

-611 LVTTANFV
+611 LITAANFV

-629 VKNQNKERD
+629 VKKYSKERD

>member
-59 IKVRNATKED
+59 IKVRNASKED

-94 INSSENVAAKTSEII
+94 INSSEDVAVKTSEII
-109 RNSKKDLRMLFYTPS
+109 VNSKKDLRMLFYTPS

-154 NVFIGRQHK
+154 NVFIERQHK

-172 MSREQFTVIVGIEFF
+172 MSREQFTVIIGIEFF

-259 HTLAKSLSRTGNF
+259 HTLAKSLNRTGNF

-350 IDELLGFSCVD
+350 IDELLGMSCVD
-361 RVGYYYYN
+361 KVGYTYYN
-369 NNFNEKGTQVLSPTI
+369 NNFKVKGAKTVSQNTVLAMFQI
-384 GRAAFDVIYD
+384 VYD
-394 DLSVK
+394 DPSVK
-399 EGEVYIDEKFSE
+399 EGEVYIDEKFSD
-411 QYKVG
+411 QYKAG
-416 DVIEIVSTE
+416 DTIEIVSIQ

-435 GTYKTEN
+435 GTYKTDRSP
-442 TQNTPRYLTFYC
+442 TYPMLYC

-475 LKEDVTEQEHSDIRE
+475 LKEDVTEQELSDIRA

-512 IIERSKKVDMLR
+512 IIERSQKVDMLR

-554 YSIGAEKRQ
+554 YNIGAEKRQ

-571 MGMRSAVCS
+571 MGMRNAVCS

-594 NTIPFSFGIFAV
+594 NTIPFSFGILAV

-611 LVTTANFV
+611 LITTANFV

>member
-1 MLNLLLIKNCLRQ
+1 MLYLLLIKNCLRQ

-38 YADSLAYG
+38 YADSLSYG

-94 INSSENVAAKTSEII
+94 INSSEDVAVKTSEII
-109 RNSKKDLRMLFYTPS
+109 VNSKKDLRMLFYTPS

-129 FEEGFVTVIKFIMSA
+129 FEEGFVTVIKLIMSA

-154 NVFIGRQHK
+154 NVFIERQHK

-172 MSREQFTVIVGIEFF
+172 MSREQFTVIIGIEFF

-259 HTLAKSLSRTGNF
+259 HTLAKSLNRTGNF

-300 VIAVMLILP
+300 VIAAMLILP

-324 YVKRNGC
+324 YVKRYGC
-331 DFIISDRYIAD
+331 DFMISDQYIAD

-361 RVGYYYYN
+361 KVGYTYYN
-369 NNFNEKGTQVLSPTI
+369 NNFKVKGAKTVSQNTVLAMFQI
-384 GRAAFDVIYD
+384 VYD
-394 DLSVK
+394 DPSVK
-399 EGEVYIDEKFSE
+399 EGEVYIDEIFSD
-411 QYKVG
+411 QYKAG
-416 DVIEIVSTE
+416 DTIEIVSIQ

-435 GTYKTEN
+435 GTYKTDRSP
-442 TQNTPRYLTFYC
+442 TYPMLYC

-475 LKEDVTEQEHSDIRE
+475 LKEDVTEQELSDIRA

-594 NTIPFSFGIFAV
+594 NTIPLSFGILAV

-611 LVTTANFV
+611 LITTANFV

-629 VKNQNKERD
+629 VKKYSKERD

>member
-1 MLNLLLIKNCLRQ
+1 MLYLLLIKNCLRQ

-38 YADSLAYG
+38 YADSLSYG

-59 IKVRNATKED
+59 IKVSNASKED
-69 VSMFDSLENVTV
+69 VSMFDSLENVTI

-87 IYIACDN
+87 IYIACD
-94 INSSENVAAKTSEII
+94 IHSSEDVAVKTAEII
-109 RNSKKDLRMLFYTPS
+109 RNSKKDLGMLLYSPS
-124 WFASY
+124 MFMPY
-129 FEEGFVTVIKFIMSA
+129 FEEEFVTVIKFIMSA
-144 VSLVSIYYIF
+144 VSLISIYYIF
-154 NVFIGRQHK
+154 NVFVERQHK

-187 AVFVLAVLLA
+187 AVFFLSALLA
-197 LPAAGLALR
+197 LPVAGLALR
-206 LLVSLYFKVKI
+206 LLVSLFFKVKI
-217 TMSSIGYAVYR
+217 TMSLVGYAVYR
-228 FQTKKQIF
+228 FQSKKQIF

-259 HTLAKSLSRTGNF
+259 RTLEKSLKRTGNF

-300 VIAVMLILP
+300 LIAAMLILP

-324 YVKRNGC
+324 YVKRYGC
-331 DFIISDRYIAD
+331 DFMISDQYIAD

-361 RVGYYYYN
+361 KVGYTYYN
-369 NNFNEKGTQVLSPTI
+369 NNFKVKGAKEVSQNI
-384 GRAAFDVIYD
+384 GRAMFQIVYD
-394 DLSVK
+394 DPSVK
-399 EGEVYIDEKFSE
+399 EGEVYIDEKFGD
-411 QYKVG
+411 QYKAG
-416 DVIEIVSTE
+416 DTIEIVSTE

-435 GTYKTEN
+435 GTYKTEGYP
-442 TQNTPRYLTFYC
+442 TYPILYC
-454 TMDTFSAL
+454 TMDTFAAL
-462 TGIETTPRSLFVY
+462 TGIETTPRALFVY
-475 LKEDVTEQEHSDIRE
+475 LKEDVTEQELSDIRAWMGE
-490 WLNDTFPNSY
+490 TFVSY

-512 IIERSKKVDMLR
+512 IVERSQKVDMLR

-611 LVTTANFV
+611 LITAANFV

-629 VKNQNKERD
+629 VKKYSKERD